1 MAKLKIG
8 VFGGYR
14 GHTMI
19 NVLLNH
25 DDAELVAVCD
35 KYQPLLDRVKKEAEE
50 KGLTVAL
57 YTDFEEFIKHD
68 MDAVVLANY
77 ANEHATYAIRC
88 MNAGFHVMT
97 EVLPCETMAQAV
109 ELIETVEKTGKVYA
123 YAENYCY
130 MRHAFE
136 MQMRY
141 EKGEIG
147 EVQYIEG
154 EYIHDCTAI
163 WPQIT
168 YGDPDHWRNR
178 MYATFYCTHSI
189 GPMLTIT
196 GRRPVQVVGFEAPLP
211 QEYKSTAI
219 ARGAGI
225 EMITLDN
232 GAIARSVHGDLKR
245 EPASYTYM
253 VYGQKGMMEAARFPD
268 KERTIEGNGIKATY
282 TEQLMHVYKE
292 GEEYCKGEWE
302 DYYPEPPIA
311 KEKAL
316 QFGTH
321 GGSDFYATHFFI
333 EKILGRPD
341 GKYAIDVYKAVDM
354 GICGILAY
362 RSVLNGNIPIKIP
375 NLRNPE
381 ERDAWRNDN
390 ACTTPEVA
398 GDQLLP
404 RTSLPHDEIPAE
416 TYEYHKRLWENG
428 NQTLKYGTEFE
439 LKK

>member
-1 MAKLKIG
+1 MK
-8 VFGGYR
+8 
-14 GHTMI
+14 
-19 NVLLNH
+19 
-25 DDAELVAVCD
+25 
-35 KYQPLLDRVKKEAEE
+35 
-50 KGLTVAL
+50 
-57 YTDFEEFIKHD
+57 
-68 MDAVVLANY
+68 
-77 ANEHATYAIRC
+77 
-88 MNAGFHVMT
+88 AGFHVMT

-136 MQMRY
+136 MRLRY

-168 YGDPDHWRNR
+168 YGDPNHWRNR

-196 GRRPVQVVGFEAPLP
+196 GRRPVQVVGFEAPIP
-211 QEYKSTAI
+211 QDYKTTAI

-292 GEEYCKGEWE
+292 GEEYCNGVWE
-302 DYYPEPPIA
+302 DYYPEPPIQ

-316 QFGTH
+316 EFGTH

-341 GKYAIDVYKAVDM
+341 GKYAIDVYSAVDM

-362 RSVLNGNIPIKIP
+362 RSILNGNIPIKIP
-375 NLRNPE
+375 NFRNKE
-381 ERDAWRNDN
+381 ERDEWRCDN

-404 RTSLPHDEIPAE
+404 RTSKPHDKIPDE
-416 TYEYHKRLWENG
+416 TYEYHKQLWEDG
-428 NQTLKYGTEFE
+428 HQTLKYGKEFE